1 MLRIANAL
9 WAQHGVAFQQPF
21 LDVLAGEFG
30 AGLELV
36 DYHSDAEGARAEI
49 NAWVAAQTEDR
60 IEELLGAG
68 TITPDTRLTLV
79 NAVYMKAPWQ
89 LPFERSA
96 TADQAF
102 TRGDGSTVTAPM
114 MHATRS
120 MGYSTG
126 GGSTA
131 VELPYAGGGLSM
143 LLVLPDESVAADAV
157 ELPGPGALPTTKVRL
172 TLPRWDTETSV
183 SLADALA
190 ALGMP
195 TAFTDGADFS
205 GMTTEAPL
213 RVSDVVH
220 QADITVDE
228 YGTEAAAAT
237 AVMMAATS
245 APDGE
250 PPSVVF
256 DRPFL
261 FAVRT
266 TDTGAVLFQ
275 GHVAD
280 PTAPL

>member
-36 DYHSDAEGARAEI
+36 DYNSDAEGARAEI

-120 MGYSTG
+120 MGYCDGWRVDG
-126 GGSTA
+126 GRAALRGS
-131 VELPYAGGGLSM
+131 AGCRCCSCC
-143 LLVLPDESVAADAV
+143 PTSRWHADAV
-157 ELPGPGALPTTKVRL
+157 ELRAR
-172 TLPRWDTETSV
+172 R
-183 SLADALA
+183 A
-190 ALGMP
+190 A
-195 TAFTDGADFS
+195 
-205 GMTTEAPL
+205 
-213 RVSDVVH
+213 H
-220 QADITVDE
+220 QRRCA
-228 YGTEAAAAT
+228 
-237 AVMMAATS
+237 
-245 APDGE
+245 
-250 PPSVVF
+250 
-256 DRPFL
+256 
-261 FAVRT
+261 
-266 TDTGAVLFQ
+266 
-275 GHVAD
+275 
-280 PTAPL
+280 